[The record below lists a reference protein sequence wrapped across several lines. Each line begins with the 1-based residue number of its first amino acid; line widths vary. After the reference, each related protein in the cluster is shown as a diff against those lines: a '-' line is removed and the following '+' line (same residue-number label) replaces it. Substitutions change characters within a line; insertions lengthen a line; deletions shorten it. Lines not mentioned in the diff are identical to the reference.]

1 MFKKLIQTK
10 LESYVKKYFNAHPE
24 VKLVIVAGSV
34 GKTTTRNAI
43 ASVLSQ
49 RYRVRMDQ
57 ENHNTEISAP
67 LAMLGIE
74 FPENLRN
81 PLAWLTIFKAAKLR
95 VEEPADVDVV
105 IQEIGVDHPG
115 EMKQYRHYLK
125 PDIALVTAVAP
136 EHMEFFKTLD
146 AVAKE
151 ELMVAQFAKHTLINR
166 DDTDGKYADLLQNAN
181 FSTYGST
188 GSAEYHI
195 EVTEQ
200 SPREGSKGIVSAPE
214 LSENIEITTHLI
226 GEHSMRPVMG
236 AVATGLRLGLSPDE
250 IIKGVE
256 TIRPVFG
263 RMNPLGGLDDTIIID
278 DSYNSSPAAASSA
291 LQTLYRFD
299 TEPQRIAV
307 LGSMNELGATS
318 PEEHK
323 KLGEFCNP
331 DLLAWVVVVGKDAAN
346 YLAPAA
352 RSRGCQVK
360 ICRDAIEAG
369 QFVRSVTE
377 VGAVI
382 LVKGSQ
388 GGIYLEETVKIL
400 CDISEHDQLIRQS
413 PKWQAIKQ
421 EHFAKFVD
429 QV

>member
-1 MFKKLIQTK
+1 MFKKIVQRK
-10 LESYVKKYFNAHPE
+10 LENYVQAYFKKHKD
-24 VKLVIVAGSV
+24 VKLIIVAGSV

-49 RYRVRMDQ
+49 RFRVRMDT

-74 FPENLRN
+74 LPEKLRN
-81 PLAWLTIFKAAKLR
+81 PLSWFGVFKAAKLR

-115 EMKQYRHYLK
+115 EMKQYRRYIK
-125 PDIALVTAVAP
+125 ADIALVTAVAP

-151 ELMVAQFAKHTLINR
+151 ELAITRLAKHSLINR
-166 DDTDGKYADLLQNAN
+166 DDIDGKYADLLQNAN

-188 GSAEYHI
+188 GSAEYHV

-200 SPREGSKGIVSAPE
+200 SPRTGSRGIVTAPE
-214 LSENIEITTHLI
+214 LTEGFEITTNLI

-236 AVATGLRLGLSPDE
+236 AVATAMRLGMSKE
-250 IIKGVE
+250 QIIAGVE
-256 TIRPVFG
+256 TIRPVSG
-263 RMNPLGGLDDTIIID
+263 RMNPLNGLEESIIID
-278 DSYNSSPAAASSA
+278 DTYNSSPTAASSA

-318 PEEHK
+318 PEEHA
-323 KLGEFCNP
+323 KLGELCNP
-331 DLLAWVVVVGKDAAN
+331 DLLAWVVVVGDDATN

-352 RSRGCQVK
+352 RKKGCQVK
-360 ICRDAIEAG
+360 VCKDAIEAG
-369 QFVRSVTE
+369 QFVRSVME
-377 VGAVI
+377 QGSII

-388 GGIYLEETVKIL
+388 GNIYLEETVKIL
-400 CDISEHDQLIRQS
+400 CDLSEHDQLVRQS
-413 PKWQAIKQ
+413 PHWMEIKNQ
-421 EHFAKFVD
+421 HFSRFRD
-429 QV
+429 S